1 MTSSKFQEALD
12 RRKREADEHAA
23 VLAEKKRASGS
34 ITDSSDPLAEF
45 VPTDEQTRSD
55 EDAEMDR
62 VMGAI
67 DVLTAYKKW
76 CGKSNPNP
84 RPGQRESIKVS
95 CPWPEHTDEHASAS
109 LNVDKDVFM
118 CHGTCEKGGDKY
130 DLAAIRFGFDLS
142 TYKQGEN
149 FHRLR
154 RAMAESMGYTFVR
167 SPGKKEYTVE
177 APAEINKEP
186 DLEPEPVAEDIA
198 PVSTPLAV
206 VTPISSDDEETE
218 DDFFYKQA
226 ILVDYAKFIKPDT
239 FLDTWMRTL
248 KIDDAPDDFHF
259 WHGMI
264 ALGFAGGRDVRLVDK
279 KGTVYGNLN
288 ICLVAPSGS
297 GKSRSKR
304 HLDELFRASGMNF
317 NPQNEP
323 PTGVKSI
330 SGANSGEMLIKY
342 FEHFYS
348 PDPTNPKMLEL
359 APIKGLIEFSEFS
372 TIAAIASRR
381 GSTLE
386 QAIMKIFD
394 CEHEVASA
402 SLTTG
407 EKKARDPFGSII
419 TTVQPRA
426 LKRLVNQAALD
437 NGFANRFLFA
447 SGLPKTVVEFGGDIP
462 DITPAV
468 APFEF
473 IKGWC
478 MSMSHAGGIPIFL
491 TDESKAYANEFFN
504 KNIHPVQGRDETGL
518 LTRIVLTMKK
528 MILLNAINEK
538 CEGVTPEM
546 LERTFSIL
554 PYLLRAAGASG
565 TYIGESKD
573 QEIVRNILEAVARH
587 NKQNPNKGISTNE
600 IRVMYKRKKYEI
612 SDVNK
617 ALENLAKIGELEKVE
632 SQRGV
637 GRPTVRY
644 RIAQ

>member
-1 MTSSKFQEALD
+1 MPSQKFLDKLAASKAAKEAAEAAARAEQEQF
-12 RRKREADEHAA
+12 
-23 VLAEKKRASGS
+23 
-34 ITDSSDPLAEF
+34 AEF
-45 VPTDEQTRSD
+45 VPDPGSTGSRTDED
-55 EDAEMDR
+55 LEMDR
-62 VMGAI
+62 VIDAI
-67 DVLTAYKKW
+67 DILLAYKKW
-76 CGKSNPNP
+76 CAKSQPMP
-84 RPGQRESIKVS
+84 RQGQRESIKVS
-95 CPWPEHTDEHASAS
+95 CPWPGHQDTNPTAS
-109 LNVDKDVFM
+109 LNLDKDVFM
-118 CHGTCEKGGDKY
+118 CHGVCEKGGDKY
-130 DLAAIRFGFDLS
+130 DLAAIRFGFDLG

-149 FHRLR
+149 FHKLR
-154 RAMAESMGYTFVR
+154 RAMAASLGYVFTRTAGSV
-167 SPGKKEYTVE
+167 EYTVE
-177 APAEINKEP
+177 APEKIDETPDVEPVAE
-186 DLEPEPVAEDIA
+186 LEPVAEDKA
-198 PVSTPLAV
+198 PVAAVVSPLAV
-206 VTPISSDDEETE
+206 VTPILGDEDETD

-226 ILVDYAKFIKPDT
+226 ILVDYEKFIKRDT
-239 FLDTWMRTL
+239 FLDIWMRTL
-248 KIDDAPDDFHF
+248 RIDDAPDDFHF
-259 WHGMI
+259 WHGML
-264 ALGFAGGRDVRLVDK
+264 ALGFAAGKDVRLVDK

-304 HLDELFRASGMNF
+304 HLDELLLTAGMNF
-317 NPQNEP
+317 DANNEP
-323 PTGVKSI
+323 PTGVKKI
-330 SGANSGEMLIKY
+330 GGANSGEMLIKY
-342 FEHFYS
+342 FEHWWC
-348 PDPTNPKMLEL
+348 PDPSDPKKMAL
-359 APIKGLIEFSEFS
+359 APVKGLIEFSEFS

-394 CEHEVASA
+394 CEAEVSSA

-407 EKKARDPFGSII
+407 EKKAREPFGSII

-426 LKRLVNQAALD
+426 LKRLVNQTALD

-447 SGLPKTVVEFGGDIP
+447 SGLPKQVVEFGGDMP

-468 APFEF
+468 EPFEY

-478 MSMSHAGGIPIFL
+478 LSMKHAGGIPIHL
-491 TDESKAYANEFFN
+491 TDESKAFANEFFI
-504 KNIHPVQGRDETGL
+504 KNIHPVQGTDETGL

-554 PYLLRAAGASG
+554 PYLLRAAGASSAH
-565 TYIGESKD
+565 IGESKD

-587 NKQNPNKGISTNE
+587 AKQNPGKGVSTDE
-600 IRVMYKRKKYEI
+600 IRKMYKRKKYEI
-612 SDVNK
+612 KDVNI

-632 SQRGV
+632 SQRGP